1 MYGPDSMVVPGLLM
15 AMWAAGTAAAG
26 AEVARRRIVGP
37 GFLWLTAGVMGLIGG
52 AAWFLGPAPTTA
64 LGCVAGAA
72 SGLVARRPRIA
83 TGLLACSA
91 LLFLVAASA
100 TGTPTAL
107 TGSAALGGITGG
119 MMLGHWYLVS
129 PRMPRG
135 ALRLLALAG
144 AVGVGLDTSA
154 IMVMA
159 YPPAGSPVVS
169 VVLPAL
175 GGAGVLLMAA
185 MWFALRQP
193 SYTGVMA
200 ATGLGYLAVL
210 TALGSVALGRA
221 VLV

>member
-1 MYGPDSMVVPGLLM
+1 MVVPGLLM
-15 AMWAAGTAAAG
+15 AIWAAGTAAAG

-37 GFLWLTAGVMGLIGG
+37 GFLWLTAGVMALIGG
-52 AAWFLGPAPTTA
+52 AAWLLGPAATTA
-64 LGCVAGAA
+64 LGCAAGVA
-72 SGLVARRPRIA
+72 SGLVARRPRVA
-83 TGLLACSA
+83 AGLLGCSA
-91 LLFLVAASA
+91 VLFLVPASA
-100 TGTPTAL
+100 AGMLTAL
-107 TGSAALGGITGG
+107 TGSAALGGITCG

-135 ALRLLALAG
+135 ALRLLAIAG

-154 IMVMA
+154 IMVAA
-159 YPPAGSPVVS
+159 YPPAASPIMS
-169 VVLPAL
+169 AVLPAL
-175 GGAGVLLMAA
+175 GGTGVLLMGG

-200 ATGLGYLAVL
+200 ATGLSYLAIL